1 MNEMEIKRHTRYY
14 VLLHIVVW
22 AALFFSPL
30 LFVGNEQISI
40 GRFIRN
46 SVVPLVSC
54 VVFYLNYFFLA
65 PQYLQKDRR
74 RRFWISNILM
84 ILVLSSAMHAWFEY
98 SFEQDVKAG
107 LVKKRHAKEHPERR
121 MFFML
126 RDIMNLAIAATTATA
141 IVISRKW
148 NEAEEARKEAET
160 ARTEAELNNL
170 RNQVNPHFLLNTLN
184 NIYALTAFNK
194 EKAQA
199 AILELSN
206 MLRHML
212 YDNQQPYVPL
222 TDEIKFMHNYIAL
235 MKIRLAD
242 NVKVTEVTDIPD
254 NCDIQVA
261 PLIFI
266 SLIENAF
273 KHGISPSEDSFI
285 NISTS
290 AGDGKITCHI
300 ENSNHPKTQS
310 DRSGHGIGLQQ
321 VEKRL
326 NLSYKGKHEWTRG
339 VTADN
344 TYVSEITLF
353 YDA

>member
-1 MNEMEIKRHTRYY
+1 MNEMEIRRHTKYY
-14 VLLHIVVW
+14 ILLHVVVW
-22 AALFFSPL
+22 AALFLSPL
-30 LFVGNEQISI
+30 LFVNNEQISI
-40 GRFIRN
+40 GRFARN
-46 SVVPLVSC
+46 SVAPLVSC
-54 VVFYLNYFFLA
+54 VVFYANYFILA
-65 PQYLQKDRR
+65 PLYIRKDRR
-74 RRFWISNILM
+74 QRFWISNILM
-84 ILVLSSAMHAWFEY
+84 ILVLSTAMHAWFEY
-98 SFEQDVKAG
+98 SFEKDAKTG
-107 LVKKRHAKEHPERR
+107 LVKKRHDKENPNRR
-121 MFFML
+121 IFFML
-126 RDIMNLAIAATTATA
+126 RNITNLAIAATTATA

-148 NEAEEARKEAET
+148 NETEEARKEAET

-206 MLRHML
+206 MLRHIL
-212 YDNQQPYVPL
+212 YDNQQPYVLL

-254 NCDIQVA
+254 NCNIQVA

-273 KHGISPSEDSFI
+273 KHGISPSENSFI
-285 NISTS
+285 HIQTS
-290 AGDGKITCHI
+290 AGNGKITCRI
-300 ENSNHPKTQS
+300 ENSNHPKTQK

-326 NLSYKGKHEWTRG
+326 NLSYSGRHKWTKG
-339 VTADN
+339 VTAN
-344 TYVSEITLF
+344 NIYVSEITLY